1 MAEAYGEQFYYD
13 GEVLHFGKL
22 PPQNKPIKLT
32 YGSSANDIKVEL
44 KAVHTKPQFYG
55 YNSSRHEKLTSGE
68 TPVQHVG
75 DLAKTAYS
83 HNEKI

>member
-1 MAEAYGEQFYYD
+1 
-13 GEVLHFGKL
+13 LHFGKL